1 MYIGNLCR
9 FLSPAGTKPFFLLL
23 VLTIQKKKCGD
34 ISMHFLP
41 NRIFFL
47 AESINGTASFRLA
60 SINLFLSF
68 FLAHHI
74 LSDGIV

>member
-9 FLSPAGTKPFFLLL
+9 FLSPAGKKPFFSSSRIKN
-23 VLTIQKKKCGD
+23 TKKKCGD